1 MTLHDLAT
9 GLRSRLLRQKLLDP
23 ALLAIRTD
31 ETVIVS
37 YTTCSCCGE
46 RQVSEE
52 RLPAVIAEARGVD
65 HFFDLCDREAA
76 RTASVARARDI
87 LRRGLEQIGEEEEEA
102 P

>member
-9 GLRSRLLRQKLLDP
+9 GLRARLLRKNLVDP
-23 ALLAIRTD
+23 ALLAIQTD

-46 RQVSEE
+46 RKVSEE
-52 RLPAVIAEARGVD
+52 RLPAVIGEARGVK
-65 HFFDLCDREAA
+65 HFFALCDQEAA
-76 RTASVARARDI
+76 RTASVARAKDI
-87 LRRGLEQIGEEEEEA
+87 LRRGLDQLARKGGT